1 MIKPD
6 THFTIGADP
15 EMFIINEKTRAVVSA
30 IGLIPGEKG
39 NPWRDPSWGPGF
51 GIEIDNILVEYNIP
65 PVDTK
70 EDFIEVVN
78 FMKDYI
84 DRYLKRINPELGIL
98 CASSMM
104 VDKDQLDNPIAQLFG
119 CCPDFNCYTGA
130 PNPRPRGEKT
140 NLRSAGFHVHYGY
153 EHPSIDQ
160 SVEMVKYFD
169 IFLGL
174 MSLLFD
180 TDRKR
185 RSLYGKAGCYRLT
198 SYGVEYRTLSSRMG
212 DDDTTLG
219 LIYDGVVARVNMEY
233 ICGVN
238 PVKPGIDLLDE
249 KTRSIVIISH
259 ETLARGQV
267 LRGLDDP
274 KAIECYNKA
283 WDKIKAV
290 DAK

>member
-70 EDFIEVVN
+70 EDFIDVVN
-78 FMKDYI
+78 FMKMYI
-84 DRYLKRINPELGIL
+84 DRYLKKIDPDLGIL

-212 DDDTTLG
+212 EDDTTLG
-219 LIYDGVVARVNMEY
+219 LIYDGVVAATQAYEIGLHLPNDEDVVSAINNSDVKAGKTVLAMLKQHVDKNTFIYSYLSNLLNM
-233 ICGVN
+233 
-238 PVKPGIDLLDE
+238 K
-249 KTRSIVIISH
+249 
-259 ETLARGQV
+259 
-267 LRGLDDP
+267 
-274 KAIECYNKA
+274 
-283 WDKIKAV
+283 
-290 DAK
+290 

>member
-212 DDDTTLG
+212 DNDTTLG
-219 LIYDGVVARVNMEY
+219 LIYDGVVAATQAYEIGLHLPNDEDVVSAINNSDVRAGRTVLAMLKQHVDKNTFIYSYLSNLLNM
-233 ICGVN
+233 
-238 PVKPGIDLLDE
+238 K
-249 KTRSIVIISH
+249 
-259 ETLARGQV
+259 
-267 LRGLDDP
+267 
-274 KAIECYNKA
+274 
-283 WDKIKAV
+283 
-290 DAK
+290 

>member
-84 DRYLKRINPELGIL
+84 DRYLKHINPELGIL

-212 DDDTTLG
+212 EDDTTLN
-219 LIYDGVVARVNMEY
+219 LIYDGVVAATQAYEIGLRLPNDKDVVRAINNSDVRAGKTVLAMLKQHVDKNTFIYSYLSNLLNM
-233 ICGVN
+233 
-238 PVKPGIDLLDE
+238 K
-249 KTRSIVIISH
+249 
-259 ETLARGQV
+259 
-267 LRGLDDP
+267 
-274 KAIECYNKA
+274 
-283 WDKIKAV
+283 
-290 DAK
+290 

>member
-212 DDDTTLG
+212 EDDTTLG
-219 LIYDGVVARVNMEY
+219 LIYDGVVAATQAYEIGLHLPNDEDVVSAINNSDVRAGRTVLAMLKQHVDKNTFIYSYLSNLLNM
-233 ICGVN
+233 
-238 PVKPGIDLLDE
+238 K
-249 KTRSIVIISH
+249 
-259 ETLARGQV
+259 
-267 LRGLDDP
+267 
-274 KAIECYNKA
+274 
-283 WDKIKAV
+283 
-290 DAK
+290 

>member
-78 FMKDYI
+78 FMKVYI

-219 LIYDGVVARVNMEY
+219 LIYDGVVAATQAYEIGLHLPNDEDVVSAINNSDVRAGRTVLAMLKQHVDKNTFIYSYLSNLLNM
-233 ICGVN
+233 
-238 PVKPGIDLLDE
+238 K
-249 KTRSIVIISH
+249 
-259 ETLARGQV
+259 
-267 LRGLDDP
+267 
-274 KAIECYNKA
+274 
-283 WDKIKAV
+283 
-290 DAK
+290 

>member
-1 MIKPD
+1 MIKPN

-212 DDDTTLG
+212 EDDTTLG
-219 LIYDGVVARVNMEY
+219 LIYDGVVAATQAYEIGLHLPNDEDVVSAINNSDVRAGKTVLAMLKQHVDKNTFIYSYLSNLLNM
-233 ICGVN
+233 
-238 PVKPGIDLLDE
+238 K
-249 KTRSIVIISH
+249 
-259 ETLARGQV
+259 
-267 LRGLDDP
+267 
-274 KAIECYNKA
+274 
-283 WDKIKAV
+283 
-290 DAK
+290 

>member
-78 FMKDYI
+78 FMKGYI

-219 LIYDGVVARVNMEY
+219 LIYDGVVAATQAYEIGLHLPNDEDVVSAINNSDVRAGRTVLAMLKQHVDKNTFIYSYLSNLLNM
-233 ICGVN
+233 
-238 PVKPGIDLLDE
+238 K
-249 KTRSIVIISH
+249 
-259 ETLARGQV
+259 
-267 LRGLDDP
+267 
-274 KAIECYNKA
+274 
-283 WDKIKAV
+283 
-290 DAK
+290 

>member
-212 DDDTTLG
+212 EDDTTLG
-219 LIYDGVVARVNMEY
+219 LIYDGVVAATQAYEIGLHLPNDEDVVSAINNSDVRAGKTVLAMLKQHVDKNTFIYSYLSNLLNME
-233 ICGVN
+233 
-238 PVKPGIDLLDE
+238 
-249 KTRSIVIISH
+249 
-259 ETLARGQV
+259 
-267 LRGLDDP
+267 
-274 KAIECYNKA
+274 
-283 WDKIKAV
+283 
-290 DAK
+290 

>member
-185 RSLYGKAGCYRLT
+185 RFLYGKAGCYRLT

-212 DDDTTLG
+212 DNDTTLG
-219 LIYDGVVARVNMEY
+219 LIYDGVVAATQAYEIGLHLPNDEDVVSAINNSDVRAGRTVLAMLKQHVDKNTFIYSYLSNLLNM
-233 ICGVN
+233 
-238 PVKPGIDLLDE
+238 K
-249 KTRSIVIISH
+249 
-259 ETLARGQV
+259 
-267 LRGLDDP
+267 
-274 KAIECYNKA
+274 
-283 WDKIKAV
+283 
-290 DAK
+290 

>member
-84 DRYLKRINPELGIL
+84 DRYLKHINPELGIL

-212 DDDTTLG
+212 EDDTTLN
-219 LIYDGVVARVNMEY
+219 LIYDGVVAATQAYEIGLRLPNDEDVVRAINNSDVRAGKTVLAMLKQHVDKNTFIYSYLSNLLNM
-233 ICGVN
+233 
-238 PVKPGIDLLDE
+238 K
-249 KTRSIVIISH
+249 
-259 ETLARGQV
+259 
-267 LRGLDDP
+267 
-274 KAIECYNKA
+274 
-283 WDKIKAV
+283 
-290 DAK
+290 

>member
-219 LIYDGVVARVNMEY
+219 LIYDGVVAATQAYEIGLHLPNDEDVVSAINNSDVRAGKTVLAMLKQHVDKNTFIYSYLSNLLNM
-233 ICGVN
+233 
-238 PVKPGIDLLDE
+238 K
-249 KTRSIVIISH
+249 
-259 ETLARGQV
+259 
-267 LRGLDDP
+267 
-274 KAIECYNKA
+274 
-283 WDKIKAV
+283 
-290 DAK
+290 

>member
-219 LIYDGVVARVNMEY
+219 LIYDGVVAATQAYEIGLHLPNDEDVVSAINNSDVRAGRTVLAMLKQHVDKNTFIYSYLSNLLNM
-233 ICGVN
+233 
-238 PVKPGIDLLDE
+238 K
-249 KTRSIVIISH
+249 
-259 ETLARGQV
+259 
-267 LRGLDDP
+267 
-274 KAIECYNKA
+274 
-283 WDKIKAV
+283 
-290 DAK
+290 

>member
-212 DDDTTLG
+212 DNDTTLG
-219 LIYDGVVARVNMEY
+219 LIYDGVVAATQAYEIGIHLPNDEDVVSAINNSDVRAGRTVLAMLKQHVDKNTFIYSYLSNLLNM
-233 ICGVN
+233 
-238 PVKPGIDLLDE
+238 K
-249 KTRSIVIISH
+249 
-259 ETLARGQV
+259 
-267 LRGLDDP
+267 
-274 KAIECYNKA
+274 
-283 WDKIKAV
+283 
-290 DAK
+290 

>member
-219 LIYDGVVARVNMEY
+219 LIYDGVIAATQAYEIGLHLPNDEDVVSAINKSDVRAGRTVLAMLKQHVDKNTFIYSYLSNLLNM
-233 ICGVN
+233 
-238 PVKPGIDLLDE
+238 K
-249 KTRSIVIISH
+249 
-259 ETLARGQV
+259 
-267 LRGLDDP
+267 
-274 KAIECYNKA
+274 
-283 WDKIKAV
+283 
-290 DAK
+290 

>member
-1 MIKPD
+1 MIKPY

-30 IGLIPGEKG
+30 IGIIPGEKG

-65 PVDTK
+65 PVDSK

-78 FMKDYI
+78 FMKMYI
-84 DRYLKRINPELGIL
+84 DRYLKDINPDLGIL
-98 CASSMM
+98 CASSMI

-119 CCPDFNCYTGA
+119 CYPDFNCYTGA

-219 LIYDGVVARVNMEY
+219 LIYDGVVAATQAYEIGLHLPNDEDVVSAINNSDVRSGRTVLAMLKQHVDRNTFIYSYLSNLLNM
-233 ICGVN
+233 
-238 PVKPGIDLLDE
+238 K
-249 KTRSIVIISH
+249 
-259 ETLARGQV
+259 
-267 LRGLDDP
+267 
-274 KAIECYNKA
+274 
-283 WDKIKAV
+283 
-290 DAK
+290 

>member
-1 MIKPD
+1 MIKPY

-65 PVDTK
+65 PVDSK

-78 FMKDYI
+78 FMKMYI
-84 DRYLKRINPELGIL
+84 DRYLKDINPDLGIL
-98 CASSMM
+98 CASSMI

-219 LIYDGVVARVNMEY
+219 LIYDGVVAATQAYEIGLHLPNDEDVVSAINNSDVRSGRTVLAMLKQHVDRNTFIYSYLSNLLNM
-233 ICGVN
+233 
-238 PVKPGIDLLDE
+238 K
-249 KTRSIVIISH
+249 
-259 ETLARGQV
+259 
-267 LRGLDDP
+267 
-274 KAIECYNKA
+274 
-283 WDKIKAV
+283 
-290 DAK
+290 

>member
-84 DRYLKRINPELGIL
+84 DRYLKRINPELGIM
-98 CASSMM
+98 CASSMI

-219 LIYDGVVARVNMEY
+219 LIYDGVVAATQAYEIGLHLPNDEDVVSAINNSDVRAGKTVLAMLKQHVDKNTFIYSYLSNLLNM
-233 ICGVN
+233 
-238 PVKPGIDLLDE
+238 K
-249 KTRSIVIISH
+249 
-259 ETLARGQV
+259 
-267 LRGLDDP
+267 
-274 KAIECYNKA
+274 
-283 WDKIKAV
+283 
-290 DAK
+290 

>member
-212 DDDTTLG
+212 EDDTTLG
-219 LIYDGVVARVNMEY
+219 LIYDGVVAATQAYEIGLHLPNDEDVVSAINNSDVRAGRTVLAMLKQHVDKNTFIY
-233 ICGVN
+233 SYLSN
-238 PVKPGIDLLDE
+238 LL
-249 KTRSIVIISH
+249 
-259 ETLARGQV
+259 
-267 LRGLDDP
+267 
-274 KAIECYNKA
+274 N
-283 WDKIKAV
+283 IK
-290 DAK
+290 

>member
-219 LIYDGVVARVNMEY
+219 LIYDGVVAATQAYEIGLHLPNDEDVVSAINNSDVRAGRTVLAMLKQHVDKNTFIY
-233 ICGVN
+233 SYLSN
-238 PVKPGIDLLDE
+238 LL
-249 KTRSIVIISH
+249 
-259 ETLARGQV
+259 
-267 LRGLDDP
+267 
-274 KAIECYNKA
+274 N
-283 WDKIKAV
+283 IK
-290 DAK
+290 